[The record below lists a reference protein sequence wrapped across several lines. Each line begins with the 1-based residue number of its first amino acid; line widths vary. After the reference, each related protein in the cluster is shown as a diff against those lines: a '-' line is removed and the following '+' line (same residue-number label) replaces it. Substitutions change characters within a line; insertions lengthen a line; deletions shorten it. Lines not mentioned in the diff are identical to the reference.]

1 MALTCPDARRLR
13 FASSLFFFL
22 CGTVLFGMLVGL
34 PSASRAQ
41 VDSTTLSAVG
51 PTRYEEIGWH
61 EVILLNF
68 DAEATRRAK
77 ALTDQCLSAA
87 STTEETAPILVET
100 PGGPWDVLMIYPLE
114 DAPLKKSWETPAA
127 LGKLRAACADA
138 FGDEEA
144 ADTWQTFK
152 DLIVRSSSMVGLS
165 GRLGRPPERP

>member
-68 DAEATRRAK
+68 DAEQARRAK
-77 ALTDQCLSAA
+77 ALTERCFSSASA
-87 STTEETAPILVET
+87 TGEKTPLLVET

-114 DAPLKKSWETPAA
+114 DAPLQKAWETPAE
-127 LGKLRAACADA
+127 LGKLRSACAEA
-138 FGDEEA
+138 FGEKAD
-144 ADTWQTFK
+144 DTWETYK
-152 DLIVRSSSMVGLS
+152 GLIVRSSSMVGLS
-165 GRLGRPPERP
+165 GRLGRGPEWP

>member
-1 MALTCPDARRLR
+1 MPSPQRLLR
-13 FASSLFFFL
+13 AFL
-22 CGTVLFGMLVGL
+22 RPCLLSGAVLIGGL
-34 PSASRAQ
+34 PFLAPSAGAQ
-41 VDSTTLSAVG
+41 VDSTTLATMG
-51 PTRYEEIGWH
+51 PTRYDDIGWH
-61 EVILLNF
+61 EVVLLNF

-144 ADTWQTFK
+144 ADTWETYT
-152 DLIVRSSSMVGLS
+152 DLIVRSSSMFALS